1 MWLSPGAVCRCCKR
15 LQGDNESGGGE
26 LISYDTARI
35 SMQHVEWRLPSKD
48 RLSLFNKH
56 VLLFA
61 NLLTT
66 PWEALCEKIACSSP
80 FALYIVVLIV

>member
-1 MWLSPGAVCRCCKR
+1 
-15 LQGDNESGGGE
+15 
-26 LISYDTARI
+26 
-35 SMQHVEWRLPSKD
+35 MQHVEWRLPSKD

-56 VLLFA
+56 GLLFA